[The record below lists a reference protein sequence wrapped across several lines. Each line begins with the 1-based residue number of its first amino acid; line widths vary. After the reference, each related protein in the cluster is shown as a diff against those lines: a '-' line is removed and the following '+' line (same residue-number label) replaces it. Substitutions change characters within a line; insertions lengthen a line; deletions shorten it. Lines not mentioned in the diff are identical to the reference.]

1 MDEIEL
7 YYTLSGTISA
17 NAPKLVPKGYKME
30 QQYLAEFVIERRKA
44 LKLTQTQLAD
54 KAGVGLRFVR
64 ELERGK
70 PTLRMDKVN
79 EVLRFFGSE
88 LGPVPMDRTE
98 AKDTNPDADA

>member
-79 EVLRFFGSE
+79 EVLRFFGCQ
-88 LGPVPMDRTE
+88 LGPVPIDQP
-98 AKDTNPDADA
+98 ATNDFKPDADA